1 MAEGAGAGL
10 LAAVVALSKVD
21 IRIARLG
28 LEKKRIEGDLVKFRE
43 TAKQSETRFIAK
55 KKVADEKRIAC
66 DREDKY
72 LKGELDKLVQ
82 RRKALTTLNNYKLQ
96 EAAEREIDFASHQL
110 STQEDGLLQRMKE
123 SEELD
128 AELKQL
134 EAAFLAAKS
143 QLEVAESE
151 AAPNLSEI
159 EKMLAE
165 ASAERTELAKTVTS
179 APVLTNYNRIKD
191 RYPTDPVV
199 PLVNKD
205 TCSGCRMKVGPQV
218 TVQISRQEVVRCP
231 GCGRVLLLPEVAAS

>member
-1 MAEGAGAGL
+1 MAESAGAGL

-21 IRIARLG
+21 IRLARLG
-28 LEKKRIEGDLVKFRE
+28 LEKKRVEADLIKHREIVK
-43 TAKQSETRFIAK
+43 QGETRFLAK
-55 KKVADEKRIAC
+55 KKVADDKRIAC

-110 STQEDGLLQRMKE
+110 STQEDALLQRMKE

-128 AELKQL
+128 AELKDL
-134 EAAFLAAKS
+134 EAAFVGSKS
-143 QLEVAESE
+143 QLEALELQT
-151 AAPNLSEI
+151 APNLTEI
-159 EKMLAE
+159 EKLTAE
-165 ASAERTELAKTVTS
+165 ATAERNELAKAVTV
-179 APVLTNYNRIKD
+179 APVLVNYNRIKD

-218 TVQISRQEVVRCP
+218 MVQISRQEVVRCP
-231 GCGRVLLLPEVAAS
+231 GCSRVLVLSETAAS